1 MRQVNKRDS
10 LYVSLLRLVTGAL
23 AAAILAFF
31 CLTYVGEY
39 VVVRWYHESHYVE
52 RKEKEYI
59 TSLQEYVER
68 NAISIQDSKAITEWV
83 KEQKIL
89 SMKIYQNQWLIYDSY
104 YKRNLENLTEEE
116 REQKYSEWENYYQ
129 IQFPDGNGE
138 VVLYGA
144 YQSQL
149 YNFATVL
156 ELLSSF
162 TLFLILLF
170 LGIRRKTEDIR
181 RLGKEIEILEGGN
194 LDYEITVRGRDELAA
209 LAQGLDGMRRSLRD
223 QIRQEA
229 QLVKE
234 NKEIVTEMSHDLRTP
249 LTSILLY
256 TEILQKEV
264 GQKGVEKRKV
274 EEYLEKIAQKAR
286 RLKQLSDHLF
296 EYALVSEDSRIQ
308 MEEPEVYKTFFYD
321 LLSET
326 CSYLEQKGFHT
337 EPDMKWEPK
346 KIQVDEMYLS
356 RIMDNITSNIL
367 KYARKDRPVQ
377 ILCSCGEEEMCL
389 FFENTVKGT
398 GENTESTKVG
408 LQNVRKMMER
418 MGGSCQYGQK
428 GEQFYVALFFP
439 HT

>member
-23 AAAILAFF
+23 AAAILTFF

-389 FFENTVKGT
+389 FFENTVKGA

>member
-23 AAAILAFF
+23 AAAILTFF

-170 LGIRRKTEDIR
+170 RGIRRKMEDIR

-389 FFENTVKGT
+389 FFENTVKGA